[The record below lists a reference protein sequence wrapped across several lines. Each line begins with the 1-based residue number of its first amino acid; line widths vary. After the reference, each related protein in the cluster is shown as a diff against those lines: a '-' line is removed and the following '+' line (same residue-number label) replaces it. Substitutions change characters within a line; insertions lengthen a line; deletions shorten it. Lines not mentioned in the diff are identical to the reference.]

1 MVGDL
6 VQAQSTDY
14 TGECLFHTFRNQLVH
29 TPVLA
34 LIPQKFHFLNE
45 TLNLRKAQL
54 KPMGRLGACK
64 DYSSQKS
71 AYTDKCQKEIQ
82 CRSPKF

>member
-34 LIPQKFHFLNE
+34 LHPTKVSFPERDLEPQKSTTITYGE
-45 TLNLRKAQL
+45 AWS
-54 KPMGRLGACK
+54 M
-64 DYSSQKS
+64 
-71 AYTDKCQKEIQ
+71 
-82 CRSPKF
+82 